1 MNRNLILILA
11 IIAFTGCRSDKDLQL
26 WYDSPASI
34 WEATLPLGNGRLG
47 MMPDGKLGRQMFKK
61 LKIYAG
67 PEHRHAAQ
75 KPEVWNF

>member
-1 MNRNLILILA
+1 MNRNLTLILA

-47 MMPDGKLGRQMFKK
+47 MMPDGNQSKK
-61 LKIYAG
+61 T
-67 PEHRHAAQ
+67 
-75 KPEVWNF
+75 